1 MNNVAKLNLK
11 KNKKQKKT
19 FLFLNTQS
27 LSIIPPHGPPTCPQ
41 RKHQWFFKLTQTAL
55 SRCICILQYSSLKT
69 VHQIWSMTSCFIF
82 VWMFFKKQKQTNP
95 HTHTKKTLNKQIEK
109 KQECSVTVWLS
120 MQTCQDIAL
129 QQPETS
135 EGCLWSFSTNGNFL
149 MHQSSCVQHLA
160 PGQMAPFSSNS
171 NLKVGV

>member
-11 KNKKQKKT
+11 KKKKQKKT

-82 VWMFFKKQKQTNP
+82 VWMFFKNKTKQKKKSL
-95 HTHTKKTLNKQIEK
+95 THTKKTPKQTNRK
-109 KQECSVTVWLS
+109 KTRVQRDCLTVYADLS
-120 MQTCQDIAL
+120 GYCTA
-129 QQPETS
+129 T
-135 EGCLWSFSTNGNFL
+135 
-149 MHQSSCVQHLA
+149 A
-160 PGQMAPFSSNS
+160 
-171 NLKVGV
+171 